1 MNPFRICLRI
11 LLSGVFLAACV
22 PSTTQP
28 IFTSTPIYPMDT
40 MSSPHGAAAPMIVS
54 TPTPALKTYKDM
66 VVGLVRT
73 GAESDWRTA
82 NFISFSETAKQLGI
96 TLEFY
101 DYAYSPPT
109 TEGMLKQQIAIF
121 QQFIEYTKVNVIVIL
136 PIAST
141 GWEESLQQS
150 KDKGKVVIIADRRV
164 DAPEDLYSIF
174 VSSDFVEEGRTAG
187 REMCKLL
194 EGSQKKNVWELAGTE
209 GSGTAIDRGKGFR
222 KTAGECGITITQ
234 FQTANFITIEGKQ
247 VTEAWLKES
256 RDVQGI
262 FAQNDDMGLGAI
274 EALKEAGLVPAEDV
288 KIVSIDAKSA
298 AFKAMLNGDLNVTVE
313 CNPMFAPQVYEAAL
327 AALNGETL
335 PKWIPVKESVFRMDD
350 PNLKQIAAGR
360 KY

>member
-1 MNPFRICLRI
+1 
-11 LLSGVFLAACV
+11 
-22 PSTTQP
+22 
-28 IFTSTPIYPMDT
+28 MDT

-174 VSSDFVEEGRTAG
+174 VSSDFVEEGRTAS